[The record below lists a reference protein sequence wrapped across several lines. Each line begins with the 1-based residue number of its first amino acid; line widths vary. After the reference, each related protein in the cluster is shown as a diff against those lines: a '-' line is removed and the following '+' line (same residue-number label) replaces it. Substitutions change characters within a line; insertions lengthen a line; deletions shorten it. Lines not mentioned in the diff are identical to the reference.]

1 VHCAAAR
8 ARTDS
13 SINLPAQLT
22 VTVKWVPASE
32 DDDEQEKKK
41 KKPPNTWC
49 DHDGNPIPEGE
60 LVVTALVRIGQR
72 AYRDCTDAAFACSL
86 WCLSPHPHRVR

>member
-1 VHCAAAR
+1 MHCAAAR

-41 KKPPNTWC
+41 KKKKKTLCEQDEN
-49 DHDGNPIPEGE
+49 DIREGE
-60 LVVTALVRIGQR
+60 RVLSAGTHRSQR
-72 AYRDCTDAAFACSL
+72 VPR
-86 WCLSPHPHRVR
+86 